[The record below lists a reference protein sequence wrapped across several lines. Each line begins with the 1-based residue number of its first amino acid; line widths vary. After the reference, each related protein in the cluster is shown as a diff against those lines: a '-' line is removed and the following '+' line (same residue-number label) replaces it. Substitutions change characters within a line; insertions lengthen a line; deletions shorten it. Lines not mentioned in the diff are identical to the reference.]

1 MKPYKKLKFNLD
13 VRALN
18 ECKRLPYYEYE
29 DRDLKESVL
38 GCAVKS
44 IDGRPS
50 NLFKKVPDLC
60 SSYRLTSIAAQL
72 PTITK
77 YITSFNCDVGRV
89 RIFKQ
94 EPGKT
99 TKKHIDEENYYDPPE
114 KHLRIWIAINDSP
127 DFKIFL
133 GDDTI
138 MLKKGEGIVFDPDS
152 PHCAE
157 NSSKTETRFS
167 LNMIIKPNKWLKEQ
181 CIEY

>member
-1 MKPYKKLKFNLD
+1 MKPYKKLKFKLGE
-13 VRALN
+13 ASLK
-18 ECKRLPYYEYE
+18 ECNRLLYYEYE
-29 DRDLKESVL
+29 DRDLKDSVH
-38 GCAVKS
+38 GCAIKS
-44 IDGRPS
+44 IDGSPS

-60 SSYRLTSIAAQL
+60 SDYRLTSVAAQV
-72 PTITK
+72 PTITR
-77 YITSFNCDVGRV
+77 YITSFNCDVGRARV
-89 RIFKQ
+89 FRQ

-114 KHLRIWIAINDSP
+114 KHLRVWIAINASS

-133 GDDTI
+133 GDDTL
-138 MLKKGEGIVFDPDS
+138 MLKQGEGIVFDPDS
-152 PHCAE
+152 PHGAE

>member
-50 NLFKKVPDLC
+50 NLFKKIPDLC
-60 SSYRLTSIAAQL
+60 NSYRLTSIAAQL

-152 PHCAE
+152 PHGAE

>member
-77 YITSFNCDVGRV
+77 YITSFNCGVGRV
-89 RIFKQ
+89 RI
-94 EPGKT
+94 
-99 TKKHIDEENYYDPPE
+99 
-114 KHLRIWIAINDSP
+114 
-127 DFKIFL
+127 
-133 GDDTI
+133 
-138 MLKKGEGIVFDPDS
+138 LKYF
-152 PHCAE
+152 
-157 NSSKTETRFS
+157 
-167 LNMIIKPNKWLKEQ
+167 
-181 CIEY
+181 